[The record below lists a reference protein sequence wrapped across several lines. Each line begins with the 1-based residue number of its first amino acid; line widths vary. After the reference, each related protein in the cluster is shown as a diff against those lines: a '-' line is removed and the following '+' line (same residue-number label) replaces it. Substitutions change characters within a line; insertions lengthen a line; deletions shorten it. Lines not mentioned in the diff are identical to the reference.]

1 MSECCGHRV
10 GKVLHATLAWGLF
23 VLLGAGQAGAVPT
36 PGPLEVR
43 LDRAKAVVLGEVI
56 RVKNTDSADGTRWT
70 RTTLSVKEVL
80 KGDAADTIESRSR
93 STESGHL
100 GLDTVGNSGIW
111 LIGADGRIAYPH
123 GHLQEAQKPDVQR
136 ILKMLAGRK
145 WSGETNGLKAWA
157 TVIDRRFAGRPGLL
171 FAVMNCSRGEI
182 FVPRPN
188 CRPGILTA
196 SVTSAGGKDVVFDL
210 RRGEPCKAL
219 HCDRLPA
226 GEITYL
232 ISGYSYIDPNGKLPA
247 GKYHVVL
254 TYRNADE
261 GVRLRPVGVKGEPV
275 DAWKGKLRAPPIEIV
290 LAGGMATPKGDP
302 VLGVPGGDAQE
313 DSADTIGLSVDTVP
327 AAP

>member
-1 MSECCGHRV
+1 MTECCGHRF
-10 GKVLHATLAWGLF
+10 GKVLHTTLASGLF

-43 LDRAKAVVLGEVI
+43 LDGAKAVVLGEVI
-56 RVKNTDSADGTRWT
+56 RVENTDSADGTHWT

-80 KGDAADTIESRSR
+80 KGDAAETIESRSR

-100 GLDTVGNSGIW
+100 GLHTVGNSGIW

-123 GHLQEAQKPDVQR
+123 GHLREAQKPDVQR
-136 ILKMLAGRK
+136 ILKMLAERK
-145 WSGETNGLKAWA
+145 WSGEVNGLKAWA
-157 TVIDRRFAGRPGLL
+157 TVIDRQFAGRPGIL
-171 FAVMNCSRGEI
+171 FAVMNCSKGEI

-196 SVTSAGGKDVVFDL
+196 SVKSADAKDVVFDL

-232 ISGYSYIDPNGKLPA
+232 ISGYSYIDPNSKLPA

-254 TYRNADE
+254 TYRNAHE
-261 GVRLRPVGVKGEPV
+261 GVLLRPVGVKGEPV
-275 DAWKGKLRAPPIEIV
+275 HAWKGELPAPPIEMV
-290 LAGGMATPKGDP
+290 LTGPTNR
-302 VLGVPGGDAQE
+302 
-313 DSADTIGLSVDTVP
+313 
-327 AAP
+327 